1 MTKIPYNFI
10 IGLILVVV
18 FISAASISFFWTPYD
33 VTDLNISQKFLS
45 PNMDHLFGTDHF
57 GRDVFSMIM
66 VGARNAIGVSLVA
79 VGIGILIGVPIGLWA
94 ASSRGLMDEIIM
106 RGNDLVFAFPSLLM
120 AILIAAVFGPSAI
133 NVMIAIGIFNIP
145 VFARMS
151 RGAALG
157 LWQKDYIL
165 AARVCGKGKMR
176 ISYEHILPNILNLLI
191 VQATIQF
198 SVAIIAEAGL
208 SYVGLGTQ
216 PPMPSL
222 GRMLNE
228 AQTMIFIAPWL
239 AYFPG
244 GAIVTMVLGLNLM
257 GDGLRD
263 LMDPKLTVTRNDD
276 TNIEGDAND
285 AS

>member
-18 FISAASISFFWTPYD
+18 FISAASISFFLTPYD

>member
-18 FISAASISFFWTPYD
+18 FISAASISFFLTPYD

-244 GAIVTMVLGLNLM
+244 AAIVTMVLGLNLM